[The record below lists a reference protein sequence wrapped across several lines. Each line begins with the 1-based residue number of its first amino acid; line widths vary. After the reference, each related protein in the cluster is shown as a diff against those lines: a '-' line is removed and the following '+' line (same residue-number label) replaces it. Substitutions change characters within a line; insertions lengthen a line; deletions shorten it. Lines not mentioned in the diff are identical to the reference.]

1 MFGAGLLIPPD
12 HGSPHLEW
20 CCVFLAG
27 RVHRR
32 PKVAYMTTY
41 QPTWRRPIPEVS
53 ANSSC
58 RRPTVCAVGDPPE
71 PGFLFVDRGLGGS
84 RFVLLAGRRRAGV
97 VNRGR
102 GILLSS
108 AVAEYAGRHGCVSL
122 GQGQPHR

>member
-1 MFGAGLLIPPD
+1 MVLRFSGRSCTSPTESGVHD
-12 HGSPHLEW
+12 HLPTHL
-20 CCVFLAG
+20 ATAD
-27 RVHRR
+27 R
-32 PKVAYMTTY
+32 
-41 QPTWRRPIPEVS
+41 PEVS